1 MPGTLAKDGLVFAR
15 SIHTDFLNGSTH
27 GSAIKRSVS
36 FTILFGSAAITAVAC
51 LVKKPTRDET
61 QAGHS
66 PLIKSSFHSQKL
78 SGGFLDLN
86 ELCEEVLRLG
96 LECIH
101 NPSRGF
107 P

>member
-1 MPGTLAKDGLVFAR
+1 MPGTLTKDGLVCAR
-15 SIHTDFLNGSTH
+15 SIHADILNGLTH

-51 LVKKPTRDET
+51 RAKKPTQDET

-66 PLIKSSFHSQKL
+66 PLLKSRFHSQKL
-78 SGGFLDLN
+78 SWGCPDLN
-86 ELCEEVLRLG
+86 ELCEEVPRLRY
-96 LECIH
+96 ECSH
-101 NPSRGF
+101 NVSRGF